1 MTTHKCIFRPR
12 RPALYDLLVAVRP
25 AKRIAD
31 YPSAVDLREL
41 LALPAV
47 QDNTRLWFDAAD
59 RLVGFAFVDHY
70 QNLRFEF
77 DPQVLSPGIEAEI
90 VAWGVDCI
98 RRVMQATGESF
109 TLDASCREDDT
120 GYIALLERHGFIQ
133 EALRSVHMVRSL
145 YDPIPAP
152 HLPAGF
158 SIRHVTGEH
167 EVDALVALHR
177 AAFGTEHMTVEE
189 RLAMMRVP
197 DYELELD
204 LVVVAPDGR
213 LQRIAWSRSARRK
226 TRAPD
231 AMRATPIRWRRI
243 PIFNG
248 AGWRGRC
255 CSRDCAR
262 CSSAA
267 STPPASV
274 QAVKTW
280 QCSVQ
285 LRPQA
290 SACSPPRCGS
300 PSRCRSD
307 EYRTLIFA
315 DARRFCRF
323 VYSIC
328 ENQRQSVSK
337 VSVP

>member
-1 MTTHKCIFRPR
+1 M
-12 RPALYDLLVAVRP
+12 LDLLVAVRP

-213 LQRIAWSRSARRK
+213 LAAYCMVSISKEENARTGRNEGYTDPVATHPDFQRRGLARALLL
-226 TRAPD
+226 TGLRALQQRGID
-231 AMRATPIRWRRI
+231 TACLGTSSENVAMQRTAQA
-243 PIFNG
+243 
-248 AGWRGRC
+248 AGFRVQ
-255 CSRDCAR
+255 
-262 CSSAA
+262 
-267 STPPASV
+267 ST
-274 QAVKTW
+274 
-280 QCSVQ
+280 
-285 LRPQA
+285 
-290 SACSPPRCGS
+290 
-300 PSRCRSD
+300 
-307 EYRTLIFA
+307 TLWF
-315 DARRFCRF
+315 
-323 VYSIC
+323 SKP
-328 ENQRQSVSK
+328 VSL
-337 VSVP
+337 